1 MKKYLYLQSKR
12 IFRYLPGAA
21 LVVLVL
27 LGGLLAAFTLM
38 TGQNAQSEDNQKY
51 KIAISGDTQDA
62 FLQMGLTALQT
73 FDSTSMSME
82 ILQMEEKEA
91 ADALTQGQ
99 IAAYV
104 VIPENF
110 VDQAMR
116 GENLTM
122 RFVSTTGASGMVS
135 MMKEEITKVVALLML
150 EAQKGYFGLEDGLRD
165 QHLSTSLADDLP
177 IQYVEQILLRD
188 RVYRLEELGISDR
201 LGLEG
206 YLLCGLSVLF
216 LMLCCLPFAPLMLRS
231 DPALGRMLA
240 AKGKKPWM
248 QAVCDFAAYL
258 LGLVLILI
266 LVLVLASIAKPDQIE
281 LGQLLQSVMPVLV
294 LVASFSFML
303 YSVSS
308 DLISG
313 VLLQFFVTVAICF
326 VSGCMYP
333 VYFFPES
340 VQKLAA
346 WLPAGVARAQLSG
359 YFTGSVAGWATAA
372 LWLYCAVFFAV
383 GAACRIGSI
392 RRKQG

>member
-1 MKKYLYLQSKR
+1 MKKYLYLQCKR

-27 LGGLLAAFTLM
+27 LGGLLAGFSLM
-38 TGQNAQSEDNQKY
+38 TGEAAQSEDNQKY
-51 KIAISGDTQDA
+51 KVAISGDTEDS

-73 FDSTSMSME
+73 FDSTRMSME
-82 ILQMEEKEA
+82 ILQMDEQAA
-91 ADALTQGQ
+91 ADALTRGQ
-99 IAAYV
+99 IVAYV

-110 VDQAMR
+110 VEQAMR

-122 RFVSTTGASGMVS
+122 RFVSTTGASGMAS

-165 QHLSTSLADDLP
+165 QNLPVSLAYDLP
-177 IQYVEQILLRD
+177 VEYVEQILLRD
-188 RVYRLEELGISDR
+188 RVYSLEELGISDR

-216 LMLCCLPFAPLMLRS
+216 LMLCCLPFAPLMIRP

-240 AKGKKPWM
+240 AKGKKPWV
-248 QAVCDFAAYL
+248 QTLCDFAAYL
-258 LGLVLILI
+258 AALALILLIVLVLGAVLKPDAIEFGALLSRAI
-266 LVLVLASIAKPDQIE
+266 PVLVLAA
-281 LGQLLQSVMPVLV
+281 
-294 LVASFSFML
+294 AFSFML
-303 YSVSS
+303 YSLSG

-313 VLLQFFVTVAICF
+313 VLLQFFVTVAMCF

-340 VQKLAA
+340 VQKIAA

-359 YFTGSVAGWATAA
+359 YFTGSQPEYSAIVLWA
-372 LWLYCAVFFAV
+372 YCAVFFAV
-383 GAACRIGSI
+383 GAAGRIGSI